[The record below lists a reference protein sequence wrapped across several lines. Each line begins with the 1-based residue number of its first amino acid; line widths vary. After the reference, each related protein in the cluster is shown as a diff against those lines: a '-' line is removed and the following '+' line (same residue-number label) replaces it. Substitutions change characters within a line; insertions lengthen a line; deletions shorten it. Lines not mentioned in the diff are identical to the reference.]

1 MGGKAAI
8 LLVLGFSVI
17 FLVYGHRFN
26 RLSTDSVDNLSNYYV
41 ETKAHNIA
49 VSAANLAA
57 NELFRDKTWETGF
70 DNVSFD
76 GGTYNVYVSN
86 NVTSSGKVI
95 ICHIPPGN
103 SAAQKTMTLPAS
115 AISGHQHHGDI
126 LGPCPGDVMDEQKAT
141 IVAEGTYQGITKV
154 VTVDLR
160 PSYFSKF
167 GNYYA
172 KITAMPAT
180 GDTFNG
186 PFHTNGKLTTW
197 GTPVFWGKTTA
208 KRGLRKKGYPKDPK
222 FYGGFESGVDI
233 PLEFDT
239 TGMRKA
245 ASLGGKVF
253 RDTTN
258 SNQKTKVKLEFLSN
272 GDVEYKQK
280 IGSGPWSPEVTVP
293 LISLAPDGVI
303 FVERGN
309 VYVKGTLNG
318 RLTVV
323 ASKKGK
329 SGCGN
334 IYQTDD
340 LKYNSDPRANPNSTD
355 VLGLV
360 AENNIRI
367 QYNNDTRH
375 DNVITQASMFALKG
389 NIGPDNALVKN
400 DHKLAS
406 WKILGGLIAKT
417 TRVTAHYNSAGPY
430 EGYRFV
436 HSYDDRFMTYVP
448 PYFPHTRNLE
458 IVSWYE

>member
-8 LLVLGFSVI
+8 LLVLGFSLI

-26 RLSTDSVDNLSNYYV
+26 NLSTDSIDNLSKYYI

-57 NELFRDKTWETGF
+57 NELFRDKTWEEGF
-70 DNVSFD
+70 EDVSFD

-86 NVTSSGKVI
+86 NVTATGKVV

-103 SAAQKTMTLPAS
+103 PSAQKTMSLPSS
-115 AISGHQHHGDI
+115 AISAHLAHGDH
-126 LGPCPGDVMDEQKAT
+126 LGPCSGDVLDDQKAV
-141 IVAEGTYQGITKV
+141 IIAEGTYQGITKV

-167 GNYYA
+167 GNYYST
-172 KITAMPAT
+172 ITALPAT

-186 PFHTNGKLTTW
+186 PFHTNGKLTTY

-208 KRGLRKKGYPKDPK
+208 KRGLKKIGSPKDPK

-239 TGMRKA
+239 TGMRQA

-258 SNQKTKVKLEFLSN
+258 TNQQTDVELEFLSN
-272 GDVEYKQK
+272 GDIKYKQK
-280 IGSGPWSPEVTVP
+280 IGSGPWSSEVTVP
-293 LISLAPDGVI
+293 LTTIAPVGVMY
-303 FVERGN
+303 VERGN
-309 VYVKGTLNG
+309 VYIKGTLKG
-318 RLTVV
+318 KLTLV

-329 SGCGN
+329 TGCGN

-340 LKYNSDPRANPNSTD
+340 IKYNSDPRDNPNSLD

-360 AENNIRI
+360 AEENIRI
-367 QYNNDTRH
+367 QYNSNTRH
-375 DNVITQASMFALKG
+375 DNIITQASMFALNG
-389 NIGPDNALVKN
+389 NIGPDDALITN
-400 DHKLAS
+400 DHILAS

-417 TRVTAHYNSAGPY
+417 TRVTAHYNSVGPY

-436 HSYDDRFMTYVP
+436 HSYDNRFMTYVP